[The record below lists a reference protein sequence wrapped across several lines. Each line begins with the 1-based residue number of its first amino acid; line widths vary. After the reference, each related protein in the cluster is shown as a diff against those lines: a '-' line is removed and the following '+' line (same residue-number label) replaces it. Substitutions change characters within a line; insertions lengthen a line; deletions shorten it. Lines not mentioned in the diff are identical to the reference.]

1 MTARGTTAQKMTAPE
16 VRTRRWPTRRV
27 IARLCCAWALLAL
40 QPATSPAG
48 PASEARI
55 GDMTIRQGDIP
66 RRVAGYGLVVGLDGT
81 GDRSFGIATSA
92 SPTVRSVINL
102 LQRFGVEVP
111 AQQLRLR
118 NVAAVLVNAEISP
131 YLHAGGRFEVQ
142 ISALGDATSLR
153 GGTLWITPLVTD
165 PGAPP
170 IATAQGPLFVEPD
183 ELARSYYAY
192 SGNSGRIPQGGVLE
206 IEPDAPAP
214 LAARLY
220 LRSPDLRTAYRIAE
234 TINTG
239 FGPGVAKAEDPG
251 VIALTP
257 PVEKN
262 DDLAGFLAAVDTL
275 LVSFDGPAR
284 IIISSR
290 EGTVVAGGDVR
301 VGPAVI
307 SHRGITLQ
315 IGANS
320 QDGTAPPEGLV
331 RVDARASVQD
341 VAAGLQAAGAKPD
354 EVVAIFEGLQAAG
367 AINAQVV
374 IR

>member
-1 MTARGTTAQKMTAPE
+1 MMARRM
-16 VRTRRWPTRRV
+16 
-27 IARLCCAWALLAL
+27 IARFCCAWALLAI
-40 QPATSPAG
+40 QPATSPAAPG
-48 PASEARI
+48 SEARI

-81 GDRSFGIATSA
+81 GDRSFGLATSA

-111 AQQLRLR
+111 TQHLRLR
-118 NVAAVLVNAEISP
+118 NVAAVLVNAELSP
-131 YLHAGGRFEVQ
+131 YLHSGGRFEVQ
-142 ISALGDATSLR
+142 VSALGDATSLR

-170 IATAQGPLFVEPD
+170 IATAQGPLYVETD
-183 ELARSYYAY
+183 ATARSYYAY
-192 SGNSGRIPQGGVLE
+192 GGNSGRIPQGGVLE
-206 IEPDAPAP
+206 VEPEAAAP
-214 LAARLY
+214 LAARLH
-220 LRSPDLRTAYRIAE
+220 LRNPDLRTASKIAE

-251 VIALTP
+251 VVSLSP
-257 PVEKN
+257 PADKAG
-262 DDLAGFLAAVDTL
+262 DLAGFLAAVDTL
-275 LVSFDGPAR
+275 LVEFDGPAR

-315 IGANS
+315 IGKAS
-320 QDGTAPPEGLV
+320 QDGSAAPEGLV

-367 AINAQVV
+367 ALNAQVV